1 MSDNVITLKF
11 SNDKPPNIST
21 SVTPKT
27 PEQSRCK
34 HNTAITVDEQYRV
47 LTCDHCGCNVDAF
60 DYVLAR
66 ACDGEYVVRKI
77 MKLHK
82 QRDELRAACDALL
95 REEKNTKVRL
105 RGAKTQLQFLE
116 NDIKRIQ
123 SQ

>member
-1 MSDNVITLKF
+1 MTDNVIPLKF
-11 SNDKPPNIST
+11 SNDKPPSIST

-34 HNTAITVDEQYRV
+34 HPAITVDAQYRV
-47 LTCDHCGCNVDAF
+47 LTCDRCGCNVDAF
-60 DYVLAR
+60 DYVLQR
-66 ACDGEYVVRKI
+66 ADEAEHVVREI
-77 MKLHK
+77 VKLSK

-116 NDIKRIQ
+116 NDIRKIQ
-123 SQ
+123 EAK